1 MNSSTYHGKWSTC
14 KATKAATPGAFCMC
28 KTLYKPLTLILG
40 GGFYYDHGKP
50 RTCGLT
56 YNQNWRRNMAHV
68 KKDREKL
75 PPAWG
80 MTGAFEQ
87 RRGHIKLG
95 LEMAGE
101 I

>member
-1 MNSSTYHGKWSTC
+1 
-14 KATKAATPGAFCMC
+14 
-28 KTLYKPLTLILG
+28 
-40 GGFYYDHGKP
+40 
-50 RTCGLT
+50 
-56 YNQNWRRNMAHV
+56 MAHV

-95 LEMAGE
+95 LNMAGE